1 MFVPLDE
8 WENNEKIPLE
18 MWVEV
23 ETCNSAY
30 SVIDRLSL
38 VYKQLSVLTTG
49 ELINWIVELTE
60 KSKNS
65 TTRVTNTNYIN
76 QSIMFLSLFT
86 Y

>member
-1 MFVPLDE
+1 MTKKFDGKKQISFLKWPVVFVPLDE

-30 SVIDRLSL
+30 SVIDRLSP

-49 ELINWIVELTE
+49 ELIN
-60 KSKNS
+60 
-65 TTRVTNTNYIN
+65 
-76 QSIMFLSLFT
+76 
-86 Y
+86 